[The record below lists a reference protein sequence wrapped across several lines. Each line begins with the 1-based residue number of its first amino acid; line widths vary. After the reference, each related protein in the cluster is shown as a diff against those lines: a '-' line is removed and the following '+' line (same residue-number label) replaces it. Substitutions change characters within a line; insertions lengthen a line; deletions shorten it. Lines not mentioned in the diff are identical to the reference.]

1 MAVDFSR
8 WSRREFA
15 DVRAPCGRQG
25 EPRPRASLV
34 SAIDASDRRRIATAL
49 LSLGRP
55 PRGVKRPRPDP

>member
-15 DVRAPCGRQG
+15 DVRAPRGRQG

-49 LSLGRP
+49 LRLGRP
-55 PRGVKRPRPDP
+55 PRGAKRPRPDP